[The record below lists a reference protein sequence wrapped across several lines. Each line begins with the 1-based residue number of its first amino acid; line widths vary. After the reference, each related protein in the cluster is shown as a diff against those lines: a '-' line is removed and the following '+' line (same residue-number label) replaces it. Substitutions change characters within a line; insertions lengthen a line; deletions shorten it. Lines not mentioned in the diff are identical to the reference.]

1 MLELMIFKGRMETQ
15 LGKTGQGLSSTE
27 VFDLWKTRVP
37 DSKSLLAEKVDADF
51 VADSVRVYNRL
62 LCTPALREIV
72 FDMENLYGKGSPF
85 STVAALTKVV
95 AKADPVRWT
104 LQCVQDLCQRGL
116 VHPTAIT
123 PASLAAR
130 LHIM

>member
-72 FDMENLYGKGSPF
+72 FDMENLYCSDQGGG
-85 STVAALTKVV
+85 
-95 AKADPVRWT
+95 
-104 LQCVQDLCQRGL
+104 QG
-116 VHPTAIT
+116 
-123 PASLAAR
+123 
-130 LHIM
+130 